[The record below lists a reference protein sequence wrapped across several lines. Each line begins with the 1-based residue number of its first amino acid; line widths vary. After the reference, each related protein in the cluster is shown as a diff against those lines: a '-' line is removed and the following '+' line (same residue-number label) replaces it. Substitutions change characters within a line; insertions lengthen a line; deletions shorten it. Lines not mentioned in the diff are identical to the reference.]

1 MNKKNTIFLIS
12 GPTGVGKDTVIKT
25 LNESNSNI
33 KNIVTIT
40 TRKIRVNEINNKDY
54 IFVNKKE
61 FENLIKKNKLIE
73 WSEVYGNFYGVPKDQ
88 IDKNLK
94 NQNKI
99 IIKTDIQGV
108 KKLKQKFINA
118 TTIFIMP
125 PDVRTLLNRLK
136 SRKTDSVEDIT
147 KRSNIAIKEIE
158 EKKMFDHI
166 IINKDGDLINTINQI
181 KKIINETKQALN
193 ISGKNIFLP
202 LRFGLIGELH
212 GPDLF
217 TIIDI
222 IGIKESINRIKSKL

>member
-12 GPTGVGKDTVIKT
+12 GPSGVGKDTVIKT
-25 LNESNSNI
+25 LNESNLNI

-61 FENLIKKNKLIE
+61 FENLIKK
-73 WSEVYGNFYGVPKDQ
+73 
-88 IDKNLK
+88 
-94 NQNKI
+94 NKI

-147 KRSNIAIKEIE
+147 KRSDIAFKEIE

-181 KKIINETKQALN
+181 KKIILN
-193 ISGKNIFLP
+193 
-202 LRFGLIGELH
+202 
-212 GPDLF
+212 
-217 TIIDI
+217 
-222 IGIKESINRIKSKL
+222 

>member
-12 GPTGVGKDTVIKT
+12 GPSGVGKDTVIKT
-25 LNESNSNI
+25 LNESNSYI

-73 WSEVYGNFYGVPKDQ
+73 WSEVYGNLYGVPKDQ

-94 NQNKI
+94 NRNKI

-158 EKKMFDHI
+158 EKNMFDHI

-181 KKIINETKQALN
+181 KKIILN
-193 ISGKNIFLP
+193 
-202 LRFGLIGELH
+202 
-212 GPDLF
+212 
-217 TIIDI
+217 
-222 IGIKESINRIKSKL
+222 

>member
-12 GPTGVGKDTVIKT
+12 GPSGVGKDTVIKT

-61 FENLIKKNKLIE
+61 FENLVKRNKLIE

-88 IDKNLK
+88 IDNNLK

-158 EKKMFDHI
+158 EKNMFDHI

-181 KKIINETKQALN
+181 KKIILN
-193 ISGKNIFLP
+193 
-202 LRFGLIGELH
+202 
-212 GPDLF
+212 
-217 TIIDI
+217 
-222 IGIKESINRIKSKL
+222 

>member
-12 GPTGVGKDTVIKT
+12 GPSGVGKDTVIKI
-25 LNESNSNI
+25 LNESHSHI

-61 FENLIKKNKLIE
+61 FANLVKRNKLIE

-88 IDKNLK
+88 IDNNLK

-108 KKLKQKFINA
+108 KKLKEKFINA

-125 PDVRTLLNRLK
+125 PDIRTLLNRLK

-147 KRSNIAIKEIE
+147 KRSDIAME
-158 EKKMFDHI
+158 EKKEKKIFDHI

-181 KKIINETKQALN
+181 KEIILN
-193 ISGKNIFLP
+193 
-202 LRFGLIGELH
+202 
-212 GPDLF
+212 
-217 TIIDI
+217 
-222 IGIKESINRIKSKL
+222 

>member
-12 GPTGVGKDTVIKT
+12 GPSGVGKDTVIKT
-25 LNESNSNI
+25 LNESNLNI

-158 EKKMFDHI
+158 EKNMFDHI

-181 KKIINETKQALN
+181 KKIILN
-193 ISGKNIFLP
+193 
-202 LRFGLIGELH
+202 
-212 GPDLF
+212 
-217 TIIDI
+217 
-222 IGIKESINRIKSKL
+222 

>member
-12 GPTGVGKDTVIKT
+12 GPSGVGKDTVIKT
-25 LNESNSNI
+25 LNESNSYI

-88 IDKNLK
+88 IDQNLK

-158 EKKMFDHI
+158 EKNMFDHI

-181 KKIINETKQALN
+181 KKIILN
-193 ISGKNIFLP
+193 
-202 LRFGLIGELH
+202 
-212 GPDLF
+212 
-217 TIIDI
+217 
-222 IGIKESINRIKSKL
+222 

>member
-12 GPTGVGKDTVIKT
+12 GPSGVGKDTVIKT
-25 LNESNSNI
+25 LHESHSDI

-61 FENLIKKNKLIE
+61 FENLIKRNKLIE

-88 IDKNLK
+88 IDNNLK
-94 NQNKI
+94 NQN
-99 IIKTDIQGV
+99 DIQGV
-108 KKLKQKFINA
+108 KKLKEKFINA

-125 PDVRTLLNRLK
+125 PDIRTLLNRLK

-147 KRSNIAIKEIE
+147 KRSDIAMEEIKEKNI
-158 EKKMFDHI
+158 FDHI

-181 KKIINETKQALN
+181 KKIILN
-193 ISGKNIFLP
+193 
-202 LRFGLIGELH
+202 
-212 GPDLF
+212 
-217 TIIDI
+217 
-222 IGIKESINRIKSKL
+222 

>member
-12 GPTGVGKDTVIKT
+12 GPSGVGKDTVIKT

-88 IDKNLK
+88 INQNLK

-181 KKIINETKQALN
+181 KKIILN
-193 ISGKNIFLP
+193 
-202 LRFGLIGELH
+202 
-212 GPDLF
+212 
-217 TIIDI
+217 
-222 IGIKESINRIKSKL
+222 

>member
-12 GPTGVGKDTVIKT
+12 GPSGVGKDTVIKT
-25 LNESNSNI
+25 LNESNLNI

-88 IDKNLK
+88 INQNLK

-158 EKKMFDHI
+158 EKNMFDHI

-181 KKIINETKQALN
+181 KKIILN
-193 ISGKNIFLP
+193 
-202 LRFGLIGELH
+202 
-212 GPDLF
+212 
-217 TIIDI
+217 
-222 IGIKESINRIKSKL
+222 

>member
-12 GPTGVGKDTVIKT
+12 GPSGVGKDTIIKT
-25 LNESNSNI
+25 LNKSNSNI

-61 FENLIKKNKLIE
+61 FENLIKRNKLIE

-88 IDKNLK
+88 IDNNLI

-158 EKKMFDHI
+158 EKDIFDHI

-181 KKIINETKQALN
+181 KKIILN
-193 ISGKNIFLP
+193 
-202 LRFGLIGELH
+202 
-212 GPDLF
+212 
-217 TIIDI
+217 
-222 IGIKESINRIKSKL
+222 

>member
-12 GPTGVGKDTVIKT
+12 GPSGVGKDTVIKT
-25 LNESNSNI
+25 LNESNSYI

-88 IDKNLK
+88 INQNLK

-158 EKKMFDHI
+158 EKNMFDHI

-181 KKIINETKQALN
+181 KKIILN
-193 ISGKNIFLP
+193 
-202 LRFGLIGELH
+202 
-212 GPDLF
+212 
-217 TIIDI
+217 
-222 IGIKESINRIKSKL
+222 